1 VKPVPEASVEASEAL
16 HRRVR
21 AFARASAGGQEG
33 NEDTFDRLACD
44 IARFQAER
52 QPRLLRLY
60 RRAGLEPAGLR
71 FAHEVPAVPSDA
83 FKLARIAVH
92 PAALDARVF
101 RTSGTTSGG
110 RGEHPFRTT
119 ATYDELA
126 LAFGRRMLA
135 PEGGALRVVVLGPA
149 PEGASDWSLGHM
161 CALFGDAFGGGASW
175 LLPRDAS
182 ELGPLRRVLEGAHTG
197 RERVLLLATSFALV
211 FLLDA
216 LAGEPLPLPAGSR
229 VMQTGGY
236 KGKSREVD
244 ADTLRAE
251 LARCFAI
258 DPRAVVSEY
267 GMTELSSQAYEGTL
281 RSLLGLEGGGEA
293 GELLVPPW
301 LRIDAV
307 SPATLAP
314 LEPGAEGL
322 ARIVDLGNV
331 DSAVAVQTADRV
343 RVDASGRVRLLGR
356 APGAPPRGCSLA
368 IEELMAGGAGETR

>member
-1 VKPVPEASVEASEAL
+1 MTPAPEGTAEENERLVEASEAL

-21 AFARASAGGQEG
+21 AFARGYGGDG
-33 NEDTFDRLACD
+33 GGGDGFDALACD

-71 FAHEVPAVPSDA
+71 LAREVPAVPADA
-83 FKLARIAVH
+83 FKLARIAAH
-92 PAALDARVF
+92 PPALDAKVF

-119 ATYDELA
+119 ATYDELS

-135 PEGGALRVVVLGPA
+135 PDGGGFRVVVLGPA
-149 PEGASDWSLGHM
+149 PEAASDWSLGHM

-175 LLPRDAS
+175 LLPRDAG
-182 ELGPLRRVLEGAHTG
+182 ELGPLRRAVERARAGG
-197 RERVLLLATSFALV
+197 ERVLLLATSFALV

-216 LAGEPLPLPAGSR
+216 LGGEPLPLPAGSR

-244 ADTLRAE
+244 ADELRAA
-251 LARCFAI
+251 LARCFGL

-281 RSLLGLEGGGEA
+281 RSLLGLDGGGEA
-293 GELLVPPW
+293 GELITPPW
-301 LRIDAV
+301 LRIEAV
-307 SPATLAP
+307 DPATLAP
-314 LEPGAEGL
+314 LGPGAEGL

-343 RVDASGRVRLLGR
+343 RVDAGGRVRLLGR

-368 IEELMAGGAGETR
+368 I